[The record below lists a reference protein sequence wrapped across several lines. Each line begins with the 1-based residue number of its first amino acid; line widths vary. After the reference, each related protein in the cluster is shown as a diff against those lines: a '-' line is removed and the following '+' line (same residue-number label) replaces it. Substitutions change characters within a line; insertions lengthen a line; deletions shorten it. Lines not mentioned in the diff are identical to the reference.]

1 MHGDFSWRSPSA
13 RVVTV
18 TVLDI
23 LAEVGYDRLTVEEV
37 TARSGTAAWPRL
49 HGPDLDALVSEALS
63 RITLLPATD
72 PTTGCLREDLLN
84 LLRPWRNPRTRDEL
98 SIAAVL
104 SAALHHPGLR
114 QAVHEALDQQVA
126 QTVGAI
132 LSPHMASAAAAAQM
146 QTLGWLLRGLVL
158 ERLRTGARSIVDLE
172 RLVDFLLAG
181 LNAAARDGVAETDRS

>member
-13 RVVTV
+13 GVVTL

-37 TARSGTAAWPRL
+37 TARSGTAAWPPL
-49 HGPDLDALVSEALS
+49 DGPDLDTLVSAALE
-63 RITLLPATD
+63 RITLISASD
-72 PTTGCLREDLLN
+72 PTGCLRDDLLN

-104 SAALHHPGLR
+104 SAALHHPSLR
-114 QAVHEALDQQVA
+114 QAVHESLDQQVA
-126 QTVGAI
+126 QALGAI
-132 LSPHMASAAAAAQM
+132 LSPHLAGASTAAQV

-158 ERLRTGARSIVDLE
+158 ERLRTGARSIVDVE

-181 LNAAARDGVAETDRS
+181 LSAAAQEGPAETDRS